1 MRKGYVVPAVLVPAG
16 TSLGYLLAAG
26 GRPVEGFISLLL
38 APAVA
43 AASLVGEG
51 LRQTWA
57 TVIVLAVGAAVLAG
71 LASPFAVPA
80 VLAAVLLL
88 GSEKPGYAVYGLV
101 AGLSLVILH
110 GYSVLWG
117 AGIFALATAALYIV
131 VTGYAEA
138 VAILMGLYTVC
149 LILGY
154 PEAVVVGSLVYT
166 LYILAL
172 LSKRVAGSSFD
183 RGLVVSGLILH
194 VFTPFAAAP
203 WMPSDLAWLLAA
215 VSSYLVSTGLLS
227 PRS

>member
-1 MRKGYVVPAVLVPAG
+1 MRRGYVAPAILVPAG

-38 APAVA
+38 APAVV
-43 AASLVGEG
+43 AASLVEG
-51 LRQTWA
+51 GARQAAA
-57 TVIVLAVGAAVLAG
+57 TVAVVMVGAAVLAG
-71 LASPFAVPA
+71 LLSPFAVPT
-80 VLAAVLLL
+80 VLAAALLL
-88 GSEKPGYAVYGLV
+88 GSRRPGYAVYGLV
-101 AGLSLVILH
+101 AGFSLVILH

-117 AGIFALATAALYIV
+117 AGVLALTTAALYTV
-131 VTGYAEA
+131 ATGYVEA
-138 VAILMGLYTVC
+138 VAILMGLYAVC

-154 PEAVVVGSLVYT
+154 PEAMVVGVLVYT

-172 LSKRVAGSSFD
+172 LSKRMCGGGFD

-203 WMPSDLAWLLAA
+203 WMPGDLAWLLAA